1 MCDNK
6 FRNQVDAIA
15 PYGLT
20 PGAGAGGLF
29 RVTNG
34 ISVEALENVP
44 ARAFG
49 RTYLASWT
57 VPGSWESSRWTIH
70 QRPSNS
76 MNRNSSA
83 PTSLAPTSPE
93 PISPLPHRATE
104 AAAQPA
110 SIMISASSTRSAIAG
125 AQFEGR
131 LCGCEAATMAAGAG

>member
-20 PGAGAGGLF
+20 PGASAGGLF

-49 RTYLASWT
+49 RTCLASWT
-57 VPGSWESSRWTIH
+57 VPGSWESSMWTIH

-93 PISPLPHRATE
+93 PISPLHGARYGSGARPALIGL
-104 AAAQPA
+104 AAA
-110 SIMISASSTRSAIAG
+110 
-125 AQFEGR
+125 GR
-131 LCGCEAATMAAGAG
+131 PS